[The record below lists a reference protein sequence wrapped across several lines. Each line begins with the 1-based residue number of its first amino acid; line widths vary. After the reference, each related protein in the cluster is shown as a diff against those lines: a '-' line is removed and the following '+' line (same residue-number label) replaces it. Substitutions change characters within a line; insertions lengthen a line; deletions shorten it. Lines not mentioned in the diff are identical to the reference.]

1 MKNNNFEVGIVKY
14 ACPICGKE
22 VDNEI
27 ILNSKLTK
35 KAAQSIRE
43 MNGKFIGYS
52 KNACKECLKYKDEV
66 VFFIGILPEKSD
78 KTNGIYR
85 TGDVVGVKQESDF
98 VKDVP
103 VEYILKTANDVKF
116 CFIDVEAG
124 KEIGIFNKD

>member
-1 MKNNNFEVGIVKY
+1 MKNNNFEVGMVKY

-22 VDNEI
+22 ADSTI
-27 ILNSKLTK
+27 IMNNKFTK

-66 VFFIGILPEKSD
+66 VFFIGIIPEKSD
-78 KTNGIYR
+78 NTTGIYR
-85 TGDVVGVKQESDF
+85 TGHIVGIKQESDF

-116 CFIDVEAG
+116 CFIDIKAG
-124 KEIGIFNKD
+124 EEIGIFNKD